1 MAVLKVVELVGT
13 SRDGWED
20 AVQQVYREASDSL
33 RTIHG
38 VRVIHQATRL
48 AAGRVREY
56 LATCRVAY
64 EIGDVGQTSLDQ
76 ASTTRSRVQA
86 PATDSRCS

>member
-13 SRDGWED
+13 SRKGWED
-20 AVQQVYREASDSL
+20 AVQQVFREASDSL
-33 RTIHG
+33 RKIHG
-38 VRVIHQATRL
+38 VRVVHQATRL

-64 EIGDVGQTSLDQ
+64 ELEEGGHLPADQAVERAVRVQTS
-76 ASTTRSRVQA
+76 A
-86 PATDSRCS
+86 

>member
-13 SRDGWED
+13 SCKGWED
-20 AVQQVYREASDSL
+20 AAQQVFREASDSL
-33 RTIHG
+33 RKIHG
-38 VRVIHQATRL
+38 VRVVHQATRL

-64 EIGDVGQTSLDQ
+64 EIEEGGQIPADQ
-76 ASTTRSRVQA
+76 SAERGMRIRASV
-86 PATDSRCS
+86 

>member
-13 SRDGWED
+13 SHKGWED
-20 AVQQVYREASDSL
+20 AVQQVFREASDSL
-33 RTIHG
+33 RKIHG
-38 VRVIHQATRL
+38 VRVVHQATRL

-64 EIGDVGQTSLDQ
+64 ELEEGGNLPPDQIAGRSL
-76 ASTTRSRVQA
+76 RVQA
-86 PATDSRCS
+86 SA

>member
-13 SRDGWED
+13 SHMGWED
-20 AVQQVYREASDSL
+20 AVQQVFREASDSL
-33 RTIHG
+33 RKIHG
-38 VRVIHQATRL
+38 VRVVHQATRM

-64 EIGDVGQTSLDQ
+64 ELEEGGHLPPDQ
-76 ASTTRSRVQA
+76 VAGHGLRVQA
-86 PATDSRCS
+86 SV

>member
-13 SRDGWED
+13 SPDGWED

-33 RTIHG
+33 RKIRG

-48 AAGRVREY
+48 TAGRVREY

-64 EIGDVGQTSLDQ
+64 EIADCGHAMLDR
-76 ASTTRSRVQA
+76 ATGGRSRVQA
-86 PATDSRCS
+86 SA